1 MAPAPNRGR
10 VRALSRAGV
19 ASAAGAIAAVAGVW
33 GAFAADGDP
42 PVRALHWIAA
52 TADPVHAVATQPTE
66 CLRMPADPA
75 EALKVEVGRAA
86 FRTPV
91 LLGGQAARASLTCE
105 TCHRDGRTNPD
116 FDFPGIS
123 GAPGTADV
131 TQSIFSSHRGDGVDN
146 PKPIPDLS
154 GPKAKLT
161 VDQAPDA
168 HALESFIH
176 GLITEEF
183 DGPEPSPA
191 TLQGVAAYVRALQ
204 PAACPKASRQP
215 VDARLLMSDTRR
227 ALAAA
232 RAEIAQG
239 DRPTAVLMLAAARAR
254 LGLIDERLAGPQF
267 DPLRSQ
273 LRAASARLTAAQDAL
288 RQGQDPPD
296 RELAQW
302 LADSRLLEPKLVAA
316 EPSSLFN
323 PKRLQAAAKRRLPG

>member
-1 MAPAPNRGR
+1 MAPAPNRRR
-10 VRALSRAGV
+10 VRAPGRAGV
-19 ASAAGAIAAVAGVW
+19 AWAAGAVAAVAGVW

-42 PVRALHWIAA
+42 PIRALHWIAA
-52 TADPVHAVATQPTE
+52 SADPVHAVATQPTE
-66 CLRMPADPA
+66 CLGTPADPA

-116 FDFPGIS
+116 FHFPGIS

-131 TQSIFSSHRGDGVDN
+131 TQSIFSSHRGDGIDN

-154 GPKAKLT
+154 GPKAKLK

-168 HALESFIH
+168 RALEGFIH

-191 TLQGVAAYVRALQ
+191 TLQGLAAYVRALQ
-204 PAACPKASRQP
+204 PAACPQAPRQP
-215 VDARLLMSDTRR
+215 VDARLLMSDARR

-232 RAEIAQG
+232 RAEIARG
-239 DRPTAVLMLAAARAR
+239 DRSTAVLMLAAARAR
-254 LGLIDERLAGPQF
+254 LGLIDERLAGPPF
-267 DPLRSQ
+267 DALRNR
-273 LRAASARLTAAQDAL
+273 LRAASAQLAAAQDTL
-288 RQGQDPPD
+288 RQGQNPPD
-296 RELAQW
+296 RDFTRW
-302 LADSRLLEPKLVAA
+302 LADSRPLEAKLVAA
-316 EPSSLFN
+316 EPGSLFN
-323 PKRLQAAAKRRLPG
+323 PKRLRAAAKRSLPG

>member
-1 MAPAPNRGR
+1 MAPAPNRRR
-10 VRALSRAGV
+10 VRAPGRAGV
-19 ASAAGAIAAVAGVW
+19 VWAAGALAAVAGVW
-33 GAFAADGDP
+33 GALAADGDP
-42 PVRALHWIAA
+42 PIRALHWIAA
-52 TADPVHAVATQPTE
+52 SADPVRAVATQPTE
-66 CLRMPADPA
+66 CLHMPADPA

-116 FDFPGIS
+116 FHFPGIS

-131 TQSIFSSHRGDGVDN
+131 TQSIFSSHRGDGIDN

-154 GPKAKLT
+154 GSKAKLK
-161 VDQAPDA
+161 VDQAP
-168 HALESFIH
+168 HGEALEGFIH
-176 GLITEEF
+176 GLVTEEF

-191 TLQGVAAYVRALQ
+191 TLQGLAAYVRALQ
-204 PAACPKASRQP
+204 PAACPQTARQP
-215 VDARLLMSDTRR
+215 VDARLLMSDARR

-267 DPLRSQ
+267 DALRSQ
-273 LRAASARLTAAQDAL
+273 LRAASAQLADAQDTL
-288 RQGQDPPD
+288 RQGQAPPD
-296 RELAQW
+296 RDFTRW
-302 LADSRLLEPKLVAA
+302 LADSRQLEAKLVAA
-316 EPSSLFN
+316 EPGSLFN
-323 PKRLQAAAKRRLPG
+323 PKRLQAAAKRSLPG